1 MSLLLRP
8 NNFSF
13 STCFRDTSF
22 DVYSKKLSS
31 FAFIFF
37 IKYQLFQITQTGC
50 ARTLVCFITWIIL
63 FETVFK
69 RYRQV
74 GNFYHFPAHSRKC
87 IRRYIFYFKPPPPP
101 PKKKK
106 KQKTKTKQEQQQQ
119 QQKTKNKKQKNPKK
133 HRHPD
138 TNQKQKKLKMLGGCK
153 FWDLQ
158 CYVYVSDWILNS

>member
-87 IRRYIFYFKPPPPP
+87 IRRYIFYFTPPPPP
-101 PKKKK
+101 PKKK

>member
-87 IRRYIFYFKPPPPP
+87 IRRYIFYFNPT
-101 PKKKK
+101 PKKKSK
-106 KQKTKTKQEQQQQ
+106 KQKQSKNSNNNNKK
-119 QQKTKNKKQKNPKK
+119 QKTKNKKTPKNT
-133 HRHPD
+133 D
-138 TNQKQKKLKMLGGCK
+138 TQTQTKSKRN
-153 FWDLQ
+153 
-158 CYVYVSDWILNS
+158 

>member
-74 GNFYHFPAHSRKC
+74 ENFYHFPAHSRKC
-87 IRRYIFYFKPPPPP
+87 IRRYIFYFNPPQ
-101 PKKKK
+101 KSK
-106 KQKTKTKQEQQQQ
+106 KQKQSKNSNNNNKK
-119 QQKTKNKKQKNPKK
+119 QKTKNKKTPKNT
-133 HRHPD
+133 D
-138 TNQKQKKLKMLGGCK
+138 TQTQTKSKRN
-153 FWDLQ
+153 
-158 CYVYVSDWILNS
+158 

>member
-37 IKYQLFQITQTGC
+37 VKYQLFQITQTGC

-74 GNFYHFPAHSRKC
+74 GNFHHFPAHSRKC
-87 IRRYIFYFKPPPPP
+87 IRRYIFYFNPPQKS
-101 PKKKK
+101 KKQKQSKNSNNNNK
-106 KQKTKTKQEQQQQ
+106 KQKTKKP
-119 QQKTKNKKQKNPKK
+119 QKTQTPRHKPKAKETKNV
-133 HRHPD
+133 RW
-138 TNQKQKKLKMLGGCK
+138 L
-153 FWDLQ
+153 
-158 CYVYVSDWILNS
+158 

>member
-74 GNFYHFPAHSRKC
+74 GNFYHFPAHSRQC
-87 IRRYIFYFKPPPPP
+87 IRRYIFYFNPPQKS
-101 PKKKK
+101 KKQKQSKNSNNNNK
-106 KQKTKTKQEQQQQ
+106 KQKTKKP
-119 QQKTKNKKQKNPKK
+119 QKTQTPRHKPKAKETKNV
-133 HRHPD
+133 RW
-138 TNQKQKKLKMLGGCK
+138 L
-153 FWDLQ
+153 
-158 CYVYVSDWILNS
+158 

>member
-87 IRRYIFYFKPPPPP
+87 IRRYIFYFNPPPP

-106 KQKTKTKQEQQQQ
+106 AKNKNKAGTATTT
-119 QQKTKNKKQKNPKK
+119 TKNKKQKTKKPQKTQTPRHKPKAK
-133 HRHPD
+133 ETKNVRW
-138 TNQKQKKLKMLGGCK
+138 L
-153 FWDLQ
+153 
-158 CYVYVSDWILNS
+158 